1 MKKLLIVILFF
12 SNSNARSNKEG
23 LKLKIGNRVAII
35 PYGNELV
42 IHHNHDEQL
51 IQGELFNV
59 SNNKIFLNNIETNNR
74 FIVLK
79 DSIKA
84 IKTKAT
90 TSNLKNFKTGFAIGS
105 VIGFGVGAATT
116 LYSYLE
122 YKELIGI
129 VYGAMIFTPITMTL
143 CGLTGGSFNMIKVNE
158 EIKNTTIFLINDN
171 NWKILP
177 PKPKKNWE
185 RRSKKFLNKLPYTLP
200 LLIYW
205 STMI

>member
-12 SNSNARSNKEG
+12 STSNARSNKEG

-42 IHHNHDEQL
+42 IHHNHNEQL

-74 FIVLK
+74 FIILK

-90 TSNLKNFKTGFAIGS
+90 TSNLNNFKTGFAIGS

-129 VYGAMIFTPITMTL
+129 VYGTNRNKRFYLSIRVRKLAVSVKAGLIRHPEIT
-143 CGLTGGSFNMIKVNE
+143 
-158 EIKNTTIFLINDN
+158 
-171 NWKILP
+171 
-177 PKPKKNWE
+177 WE
-185 RRSKKFLNKLPYTLP
+185 NR
-200 LLIYW
+200 
-205 STMI
+205 